1 MHMRYFDLSYDAV
14 NFLSQFGQN
23 LNTITTNTVE
33 LVSEFLRPI
42 CVVFLDQQFRT
53 QPEPKFLC
61 VSNPTANTYLH
72 DAGFEFLA
80 PSASIRRNSP
90 FNNKHR
96 TGLKTF
102 TNRKDDEVVLAWV
115 QKQVMVHFPNFTSE
129 LERDMVKKVYEIVH
143 NGMVH
148 SHSTHGIS
156 AFGQLYKQ
164 KNIFEIAFYDAGVGI
179 PQNVRSY
186 EKNIASDVDCIQWA
200 LQSGT
205 TTRPSKESGG
215 MGLFL
220 LQKFLGINDGF
231 LQIASGN
238 GYYERQGNQEPKC
251 KALQH
256 FLRGTLV
263 SIQVR
268 QTSLLYSYKHQS

>member
-1 MHMRYFDLSYDAV
+1 MKYFDLSYEAV
-14 NFLSQFGQN
+14 NFLGQFGQH
-23 LNTITTNTVE
+23 LNATTSETVE

-53 QPEPKFLC
+53 QSRPKSLYL
-61 VSNPTANTYLH
+61 SNPTVNTYLR

-80 PSASIRRNSP
+80 PNAPTHFSP
-90 FNNKHR
+90 FDRRRR
-96 TGLKTF
+96 TGLKAF
-102 TNRKDDEVVLAWV
+102 TNRRDDEIVLAWV
-115 QKQVMVHFPNFTSE
+115 REQVMVHFPNFTSE

-148 SHSTHGIS
+148 SHSSHGVS
-156 AFGQLYKQ
+156 VFGQLFPQ
-164 KNIFEIAFYDAGVGI
+164 KKTFEIAFYDAGVGI
-179 PQNVRSY
+179 PQNVRNY
-186 EKNIASDVDCIQWA
+186 GERIDSDAGCIEWA
-200 LQSGT
+200 LRSGT

-220 LQKFLGINDGF
+220 LQKFLGINNGF

-238 GYYERQGNQEPKC
+238 GYYERQGNQEPQC

-256 FLRGTLV
+256 FLHGTLV
-263 SIQVR
+263 SIKVR
-268 QTSLLYSYKHQS
+268 QTSLSYSYKHQS